1 MPEIGVRELK
11 SKASEII
18 RAVREEG
25 AEYIVTYRGA
35 AVGVLSP
42 LPEAPAQIVLPDLAD
57 ILEPLLRRV
66 VQEELDARAA
76 TRDESEAHAVA
87 NESEQSRADRAKA
100 IRDFFDKWQGVLEGI
115 DPEEAK
121 LQYLRDKYA

>member
-1 MPEIGVRELK
+1 MTEVGVRELK

-25 AEYIVTYRGA
+25 AEYIITYRGT

-42 LPEAPAQIVLPDLAD
+42 LPENQPQGDLPDLAE
-57 ILEPLLRRV
+57 ILEPLIQRV

-76 TRDESEAHAVA
+76 S
-87 NESEQSRADRAKA
+87 
-100 IRDFFDKWQGVLEGI
+100 
-115 DPEEAK
+115 K
-121 LQYLRDKYA
+121 LQLAPDAAAWDELVRLGEAIGAGWQVPQSSAELLSEMRR